1 MAKQPIHDEGSFFLL
16 ANHEQFWFV
25 PLGGTGEIGMNMNMY
40 GHDQQ
45 WLMVD
50 CGITFDAPLT
60 PGERQ
65 HFRVVAADPQ
75 FISQQK
81 QNLVGIVITHAH
93 EDHIGGIAHLWRRF
107 SAPIYTTPFTAEV
120 LRRKLA
126 QVGLAGK
133 VPIIEVQALESVQVG
148 HFTIRWLPITH
159 SLPEPFA
166 LTISTPV
173 GAVLHTADWKIDK
186 SPVVGKPFEA
196 EIFSQLA
203 EENLLAM
210 VCDSTN
216 ALKSGHSVSE
226 FECRKGLLKTIE
238 AQQGRVVVS
247 CFASNVARLLSL
259 AYVAQ
264 QTGRYMA
271 VLGRSL
277 QNMVSIAR
285 LTGHWPQEVSLVDAS
300 HLGYLPA
307 NEVLAVAT
315 GSQGEPRAALHRL
328 AHDNHFD
335 LNLDGGDCV
344 VFSAMEIPG
353 NEDAIARLVKQFES
367 RNIDVVLSG
376 SSDYPIHASGHPN
389 KDELTMMYKW
399 VKPQIAIPVHG
410 EAEHLEAN
418 ARVAK
423 SSGVPKSFVGN
434 NGDLY
439 QLAPQPMLK
448 RGWTKAGR
456 IIIEAE

>member
-1 MAKQPIHDEGSFFLL
+1 LLLPDE
-16 ANHEQFWFV
+16 EQFWFL
-25 PLGGTGEIGMNMNMY
+25 PLGGTGEIGMNLNLY
-40 GHDQQ
+40 GHNNQ

-50 CGITFDAPLT
+50 CGITFDEPLI
-60 PGERQ
+60 PGDKQ
-65 HFRVVAADPQ
+65 SFRVVAADPK

-81 QNLVGIVITHAH
+81 ETLAGIVITHAH
-93 EDHIGGIAHLWRRF
+93 EDHIGGVAHLWQRF
-107 SAPIYTTPFTAEV
+107 PAPVYTTPFTAEV

-126 QVGLAGK
+126 QAGLSGK
-133 VPIIEVQALESVQVG
+133 VSIIEVNELDVMQVG
-148 HFTIRWLPITH
+148 HFKIRWLPITH

-173 GAVLHTADWKIDK
+173 GTVLHTADWKIDR
-186 SPVVGKPFEA
+186 SPVTGKAFDCA
-196 EIFSQLA
+196 TFSCLA
-203 EENLLAM
+203 EDNILAM

-216 ALKSGHSVSE
+216 ALKQGYSTSE
-226 FECRKGLLKTIE
+226 FECRRGLLETIE
-238 AQQGRVVVS
+238 KQSGRVVVT
-247 CFASNVARLLSL
+247 CFASNIARLLTL
-259 AYVAQ
+259 AYVAT

-285 LTGHWPQEVSLVDAS
+285 VTGYWPEDVILVDPA

-328 AHDNHFD
+328 AYDNHFD
-335 LNLDGGDCV
+335 LGLDAGDCV
-344 VFSAMEIPG
+344 VFSAMIIPG
-353 NEDAIARLVKQFES
+353 NEDPIERLVKQFES
-367 RNIDVVLSG
+367 RKIEVIMSADSAA
-376 SSDYPIHASGHPN
+376 PIHASGHPN
-389 KDELTMMYKW
+389 QEELAQMYRW

-410 EAEHLEAN
+410 EAEHLAAN
-418 ARVAK
+418 AEVAK
-423 SSGVPKSFVGN
+423 NNGIQKSFNGR

-448 RGWTKAGR
+448 RGAVPVGR